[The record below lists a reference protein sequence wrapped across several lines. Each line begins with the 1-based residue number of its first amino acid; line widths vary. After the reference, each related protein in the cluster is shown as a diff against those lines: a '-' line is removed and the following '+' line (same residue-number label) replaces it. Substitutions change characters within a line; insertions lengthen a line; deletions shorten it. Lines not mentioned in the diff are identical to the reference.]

1 MSIDENQKI
10 ELFDKFYEWLKAD
23 GLKPF
28 KSERLHRKK
37 IFSSLLNNHKMTL
50 DNFNDFIE
58 DCIIQDIKDLQN
70 QTINYQ
76 NQLLSIDEVQ
86 INDNKKE
93 FILKNIESNICIRC
107 KFSQIEEVKD
117 LIVVDKF

>member
-1 MSIDENQKI
+1 MSIDGNQKI

-37 IFSSLLNNHKMTL
+37 IFSSLLNNHQMTL

-58 DCIIQDIKDLQN
+58 DCKIQDIKNLQN
-70 QTINYQ
+70 QIINYQ
-76 NQLLSIDEVQ
+76 NQLFTIDEVI
-86 INDNKKE
+86 INKNLEE
-93 FILKNIESNICIRC
+93 FTLKNLALNINIKC
-107 KFSQIEEVKD
+107 KFLDFKPIKL
-117 LIVVDKF
+117 LIKSIN

>member
-1 MSIDENQKI
+1 MSINGNQKI

-37 IFSSLLNNHKMTL
+37 IFSSLLNNHQMTL

-58 DCIIQDIKDLQN
+58 DCKIQDIKNLQN
-70 QTINYQ
+70 QIINYQ
-76 NQLLSIDEVQ
+76 NQLFTIDEV
-86 INDNKKE
+86 IITKNLEE
-93 FILKNIESNICIRC
+93 FTLKNLTLNINIKC
-107 KFSQIEEVKD
+107 KFLDFKPIKL
-117 LIVVDKF
+117 LIQSIN

>member
-1 MSIDENQKI
+1 MSIDGNQKI

-37 IFSSLLNNHKMTL
+37 IFSSLLNNHQMTL

-58 DCIIQDIKDLQN
+58 DCKIQDIKNLQN
-70 QTINYQ
+70 QIINYQ
-76 NQLLSIDEVQ
+76 NQLFTIDEVI
-86 INDNKKE
+86 INKNLEE
-93 FILKNIESNICIRC
+93 FTLKNLALNINIKC
-107 KFSQIEEVKD
+107 KFLDFKPIKL
-117 LIVVDKF
+117 LIQSIN

>member
-1 MSIDENQKI
+1 MSIDGNQKI

-37 IFSSLLNNHKMTL
+37 IFSSLLNNHQMTL

-58 DCIIQDIKDLQN
+58 DCKIQDIKNLQN
-70 QTINYQ
+70 QIINYQ
-76 NQLLSIDEVQ
+76 NQLFTIDEVI
-86 INDNKKE
+86 INKNLEE
-93 FILKNIESNICIRC
+93 FTLKNLALNINIKC
-107 KFSQIEEVKD
+107 KFLDVKPIKL
-117 LIVVDKF
+117 LIQSIN

>member
-1 MSIDENQKI
+1 MSINGNQKI

-37 IFSSLLNNHKMTL
+37 IFSSLLNNHQMTL

-58 DCIIQDIKDLQN
+58 DCKIQDIKNLQN
-70 QTINYQ
+70 QIINYQ
-76 NQLLSIDEVQ
+76 NQLFTIDEVI
-86 INDNKKE
+86 INKNLEE
-93 FILKNIESNICIRC
+93 FTLKNLTLNINIKC
-107 KFSQIEEVKD
+107 KFLDFKPIKL
-117 LIVVDKF
+117 LIQSIN

>member
-10 ELFDKFYEWLKAD
+10 ELFDKFYDWLKAD
-23 GLKPF
+23 GLKPRT
-28 KSERLHRKK
+28 SERLHRKK
-37 IFSSLLNNHKMTL
+37 IFSSLLNNHQMTL

-58 DCIIQDIKDLQN
+58 DLRIQDIKNLQN

-86 INDNKKE
+86 INDNKAE
-93 FILKNIESNICIRC
+93 FILKNIELNICIKC
-107 KFSQIEEVKD
+107 KFSQIKEVKD
-117 LIVVDKF
+117 LIEEDKS

>member
-1 MSIDENQKI
+1 MSINGNQKI

-37 IFSSLLNNHKMTL
+37 IFSSLLNNHQMTL

-58 DCIIQDIKDLQN
+58 DCKIQDIKNLQN
-70 QTINYQ
+70 QIINYQ
-76 NQLLSIDEVQ
+76 NQLFTIDEVI
-86 INDNKKE
+86 INKNLEE
-93 FILKNIESNICIRC
+93 FTLKNLALNINIKC
-107 KFSQIEEVKD
+107 KFLDFKPIKL
-117 LIVVDKF
+117 LIQSIN

>member
-1 MSIDENQKI
+1 MSIDGNQKI

-37 IFSSLLNNHKMTL
+37 IFSSLLNNHQMTL

-58 DCIIQDIKDLQN
+58 DCKIQDIKNLQN
-70 QTINYQ
+70 QIINYQ
-76 NQLLSIDEVQ
+76 NQLFTIDEVI
-86 INDNKKE
+86 INKNLEE
-93 FILKNIESNICIRC
+93 FTLKNLTLNINIKC
-107 KFSQIEEVKD
+107 KFLDFKPIKL
-117 LIVVDKF
+117 LIQSIN